1 VATCDADSNRASRA
15 SLVTTNVS
23 PARQAAWPV
32 EDRSVAV
39 SVGSTVIDVDPIITD
54 AERVQAIALGGE
66 TLLLC

>member
-1 VATCDADSNRASRA
+1 VATCDADSDRASRA

-23 PARQAAWPV
+23 QARQAAGPV

-39 SVGSTVIDVDPIITD
+39 SVGLIVIDVDPIITD

-66 TLLLC
+66 TLLIC